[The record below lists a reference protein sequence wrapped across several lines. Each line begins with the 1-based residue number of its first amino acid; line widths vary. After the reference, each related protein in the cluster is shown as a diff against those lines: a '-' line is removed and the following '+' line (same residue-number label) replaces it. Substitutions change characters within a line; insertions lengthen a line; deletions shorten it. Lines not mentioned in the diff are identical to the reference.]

1 MYTAIKRE
9 KVSFQVERVQA
20 YEKDKAPIR
29 NIFGLSN
36 ESRLNLITCTGLYN
50 RDTKEHEKRLV
61 VYTKRVE
68 A

>member
-1 MYTAIKRE
+1 MYTTIKRE

-20 YEKDKAPIR
+20 YEKEDKAPICK
-29 NIFGLSN
+29 IFGLSN

-61 VYTKRVE
+61 V
-68 A
+68 